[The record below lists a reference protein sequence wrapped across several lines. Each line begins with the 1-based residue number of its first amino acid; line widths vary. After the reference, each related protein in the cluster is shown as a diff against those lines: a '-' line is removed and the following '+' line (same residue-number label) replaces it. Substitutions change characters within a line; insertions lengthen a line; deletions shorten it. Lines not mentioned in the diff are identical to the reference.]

1 MNVIFTLVFLFSV
14 GAFLFSDPNGALSAM
29 TKGGEKAVAL
39 SLSLLSVYCVW
50 MGITEIAD
58 KSGLT
63 AKLSSLLKKPISF
76 LFPLADEET
85 RKHISVNLGA
95 NLLGMGGVA
104 TPAGISAT
112 TLMANRGD
120 DEGIAT
126 LFVLA
131 STSIQILPATVI
143 GLRERAGSVSPADIF
158 LPTLLATVVSTGTG
172 LILCRLTRRKKAYS
186 PRKKAGAYRK
196 KGGIAN

>member
-14 GAFLFSDPNGALSAM
+14 GAFLFSDPDGALAAM
-29 TKGGEKAVAL
+29 TKGGEKAIAL

-85 RKHISVNLGA
+85 RKYISVNLGA
-95 NLLGMGGVA
+95 NLLGLGGVA

-120 DEGIAT
+120 DEGITA

-143 GLRERAGSVSPADIF
+143 GLRQHAGSASPADIF
-158 LPTLLATVVSTGTG
+158 LPTLLSTIVSTGTG
-172 LILCRLTRRKKAYS
+172 LILCRLTKRRKEGFA
-186 PRKKAGAYRK
+186 RKKRSDRK
-196 KGGIAN
+196 KRGIGN

>member
-14 GAFLFSDPNGALSAM
+14 GAFLFSDPDGALAAM
-29 TKGGEKAVAL
+29 TKGGEKAIAL

-85 RKHISVNLGA
+85 RKYISVNLGA
-95 NLLGMGGVA
+95 NLLGLGGVA

-120 DEGIAT
+120 DEGITA

-143 GLRERAGSVSPADIF
+143 GLRQRAGSGSPADIF
-158 LPTLLATVVSTGTG
+158 LPTLLSTIVSTGTG
-172 LILCRLTRRKKAYS
+172 LILCRLTKRRKEGSAQGKRS
-186 PRKKAGAYRK
+186 NRKKR
-196 KGGIAN
+196 GIGN

>member
-14 GAFLFSDPNGALSAM
+14 GAFLFSDPDGALAAM
-29 TKGGEKAVAL
+29 TKGGEKAIAL

-85 RKHISVNLGA
+85 RKYISVNLGA
-95 NLLGMGGVA
+95 NLLGLGGVA

-120 DEGIAT
+120 DEGITA

-143 GLRERAGSVSPADIF
+143 GLRQRAGSCSPADIF
-158 LPTLLATVVSTGTG
+158 LPTLLSTIVSTGTG
-172 LILCRLTRRKKAYS
+172 LILCRLTKRRKEGSAQGKRRD
-186 PRKKAGAYRK
+186 RKKRRIG
-196 KGGIAN
+196 N

>member
-14 GAFLFSDPNGALSAM
+14 GAFLFSDPDGALAAM
-29 TKGGEKAVAL
+29 TKGGEKAIAL

-85 RKHISVNLGA
+85 RKYISVNLGA
-95 NLLGMGGVA
+95 NLLGLGGVA

-120 DEGIAT
+120 DEGITA

-143 GLRERAGSVSPADIF
+143 GLRQRAGSVSPADIF
-158 LPTLLATVVSTGTG
+158 LPTLLSTIVSTGTG
-172 LILCRLTRRKKAYS
+172 LILCRLTKRRKEGSA
-186 PRKKAGAYRK
+186 RKKRSDRK
-196 KGGIAN
+196 KRRIGN

>member
-14 GAFLFSDPNGALSAM
+14 GAFLFSDPDGALAAM
-29 TKGGEKAVAL
+29 TKGGEKAIAL

-85 RKHISVNLGA
+85 RKYISVNLGA
-95 NLLGMGGVA
+95 NLLGLGGVA

-120 DEGIAT
+120 DEGITA

-143 GLRERAGSVSPADIF
+143 GLRQRAGSASPADIF
-158 LPTLLATVVSTGTG
+158 LPTLLSTIVSTGTG
-172 LILCRLTRRKKAYS
+172 LILCRLTKRRKEGSA
-186 PRKKAGAYRK
+186 RKKRSDRK
-196 KGGIAN
+196 KRRIGN